1 MPLKH
6 WGTCLQSCPKWKAP
20 ISPILAALKATGKDW
35 AGRSSIT
42 SAPCD
47 LDTTCFPK
55 HQASWAHPCQAQ
67 AGQAALGDSEGRGLG
82 QESWWWAGH
91 GRSPPPHPGNW
102 AGQGPSLSW
111 LRGRRCW
118 QHILPPRRGLALE
131 SKTLGLLLFGS
142 IFSCPLC
149 LSRDHLSR
157 VSNR

>member
-20 ISPILAALKATGKDW
+20 ISPRLAALKAPGEDW
-35 AGRSSIT
+35 AGRSSLT
-42 SAPCD
+42 SAPRD

-55 HQASWAHPCQAQ
+55 HQASRAHPCRA
-67 AGQAALGDSEGRGLG
+67 QAALGDSEGKGR
-82 QESWWWAGH
+82 GH
-91 GRSPPPHPGNW
+91 GDSPPPHPGNR
-102 AGQGPSLSW
+102 AGQGAALSW

-118 QHILPPRRGLALE
+118 WHLLPPRRGLALE
-131 SKTLGLLLFGS
+131 SKILGPLFFGS

-149 LSRDHLSR
+149 PSRDHLSR